1 MALKHVSEYMAGAI
15 FGMVNDPKNVGLKRE
30 KMKSCRNTSGSTQ
43 SNKKQGELIYA

>member
-30 KMKSCRNTSGSTQ
+30 RPKSCRNTSGNAQ
-43 SNKKQGELIYA
+43 SNEQNKEN